1 MSLYYI
7 RVNMLHTLSQLYL
20 PHNMAPEQIIQD
32 NKLRSFEQLAAI
44 IKVKFEV
51 PEMVYNKLYDT
62 CDLHWRVTDHLGA
75 LIPVIGLIRK
85 TAVLVVIEFS
95 TGDVVSCAE
104 GHLFATSDRRDVV
117 TARELKVGDVLYK
130 VDGSEVT
137 VASKVESGEHSD
149 FYDIQVRS
157 DKMLYSDA
165 AGFVHHNTH
174 TVEETL
180 GELGLEDG
188 NGYFKNTSS
197 GSAAGLYKTL
207 FMNRTGI
214 VVLDDCDTIV
224 STQEGRNLLKA
235 ALDTKKK
242 RKLVWAKAASW
253 LFDPNDEIMMGD
265 ALSDVEAGL
274 EPEKFPRYFDFEGRV
289 IMISNLSPDVLDP
302 DGALATRG
310 FIITLDPT
318 KEEVFAFMRKIAP
331 NIPIEGELSLEQRME
346 VVSLIEKQTGPVN
359 IRKLVRGMNLA
370 ASGVPNFQRLIER
383 YC

>member
-1 MSLYYI
+1 M
-7 RVNMLHTLSQLYL
+7 
-20 PHNMAPEQIIQD
+20 
-32 NKLRSFEQLAAI
+32 
-44 IKVKFEV
+44 
-51 PEMVYNKLYDT
+51 
-62 CDLHWRVTDHLGA
+62 
-75 LIPVIGLIRK
+75 
-85 TAVLVVIEFS
+85 
-95 TGDVVSCAE
+95 
-104 GHLFATSDRRDVV
+104 FATNARNDVIV
-117 TARELKVGDVLYK
+117 ASELKVGDLLAKTSGVI
-130 VDGSEVT
+130 VV
-137 VASKVESGEHSD
+137 VVSKISTGVVSD
-149 FYDIQVRS
+149 VYDIQVQS
-157 DKMLYSDA
+157 EKMLYSDA

-180 GELGLEDG
+180 QNLGLSDG
-188 NGYFKNTSS
+188 DGYFKNTSS

-242 RKLVWAKAASW
+242 RKLVWAKAAAW
-253 LFDPNDEIMMGD
+253 LFDPADEALMGD
-265 ALSDVEAGL
+265 ALDAVDSGM

-289 IMISNLSPDVLDP
+289 ILISNLSPDVLDP

-318 KEEVFAFMRKIAP
+318 KAEVFAFMRKIAP
-331 NIPIEGELSLEQRME
+331 NIPIEGTLTLEERMA
-346 VVSLIEKQTGPVN
+346 VVDLIEKQTGAVN

-370 ASGVPNFQRLIER
+370 ASGTPNWQRLVER

>member
-1 MSLYYI
+1 M
-7 RVNMLHTLSQLYL
+7 
-20 PHNMAPEQIIQD
+20 HNLEI
-32 NKLRSFEQLAAI
+32 RSFLQLAEH
-44 IKVKFEV
+44 VKQNLSIDEL
-51 PEMVYNKLYDT
+51 ELNKLYDT
-62 CDLHWRVTDHLGA
+62 REFDWLIRDQENC

-85 TAVLVVIEFS
+85 QAKLIEFEFS
-95 TGDVVSCAE
+95 TGETVVCAD
-104 GHLFATSDRRDVV
+104 HHMFATNARNDVIV
-117 TARELKVGDVLYK
+117 ASEMKVGDLLAKTSGDIAV
-130 VDGSEVT
+130 VV
-137 VASKVESGEHSD
+137 SKISTGVVSD
-149 FYDIQVRS
+149 VYDIQVQS
-157 DKMLYSDA
+157 EKMLYSDA

-180 GELGLEDG
+180 QNLGLSDG
-188 NGYFKNTSS
+188 DGYFKNTSS

-253 LFDPNDEIMMGD
+253 LFDPADEALMGD
-265 ALSDVEAGL
+265 ALDAVDSGM

-289 IMISNLSPDVLDP
+289 ILISNLSPDVLDP

-318 KEEVFAFMRKIAP
+318 KAEVFAFMRKIAP
-331 NIPIEGELSLEQRME
+331 NIPIEGTLTLEERMA
-346 VVSLIEKQTGPVN
+346 VVDLIEKQTGAVN

-370 ASGVPNFQRLIER
+370 ASGVPNWARLVER